1 MSRTTLFLFLL
12 WQVLSSAQAQNTY
25 QYIWSEELYF
35 NPYSDIIADNTGS
48 IYVTTLH
55 LNSGGIF
62 MGKHSAQGIYQQGT
76 TVAFPPYFSY
86 LPTAINHFND
96 NSICLIVP
104 LDTNAQMRR
113 IGIIHFDNN
122 LQVNWTKLT
131 PIDHRYLYTT
141 MSLLYEATNEIWF
154 AAPRRR
160 TPNIKEIDVFSITE
174 TGNLSQQHS
183 YQIPIFSQEY
193 SHLDVVSGLQQTS
206 DGNFI
211 ILASGTKDIN
221 NSVPTTVLLK
231 ITPQGEVIWS
241 KTFNENA
248 ATNKMTYHKLVP
260 NNDGGYLLV
269 GNYQNDII
277 MTQLDSQG
285 NVLWTKLYDYAANSY
300 VLSLLKRSANNDG
313 YIGLFSGGVTSIT
326 PSHWSI
332 ACFDEQG
339 TICWQ
344 KTYEQNLSIKD
355 FLVQPD
361 GYAFL
366 GSLTEYFEDTN
377 GFPQYNRTIMLSKV
391 DLNGDLFIDCLPA
404 EESTMQLMTPP
415 NIVSVDLEVNHVV
428 NNVSLITPSNQV
440 VASYDVTTIPHEC
453 PPPIALFQL
462 SDTLLCPNSPYNCIA
477 ATDSSLNNP
486 NEWLWLMPGASPDT
500 YSGIN
505 PPAFCYDDAG
515 IYTISLIVS
524 NNYDSDTTS
533 YTIEVSNLYCIPP
546 TADFYL
552 EQSQLCTHSC
562 IAPINLLP
570 DESLSYVWYA
580 NGASPDTYNGI
591 NPPAFC
597 YDEVGTYTIRLVASN
612 NTDSVVVTKN
622 IVVAD
627 SSQVQI
633 EQDMCMGSTYIWND
647 TTIVTAGSYIQVL
660 TSEGGCDSTV
670 TVNLRFI
677 SCDLEH
683 LFPNAFSP
691 DGNQINDLF
700 RPITSYASLS
710 WQVYNRWGEK
720 VFEAKDSSQ
729 AWDGTCKGEPCPI
742 GVYVWAVQY
751 QITEN
756 GNTQA
761 FTKQGNV
768 TLIR

>member
-25 QYIWSEELYF
+25 QYIWSEEL
-35 NPYSDIIADNTGS
+35 NPHSRIIADNTGS
-48 IYVTTLH
+48 IYVTASPH
-55 LNSGGIF
+55 LVGIF
-62 MGKHSAQGIYQQGT
+62 MGKLNAQGIYQQGT
-76 TVAFPPYFSY
+76 TVAFPPYYPLSSS
-86 LPTAINHFND
+86 ISHFND
-96 NSICLIVP
+96 NSICLIVS
-104 LDTNAQMRR
+104 LDTNASMRR

-131 PIDHRYLYTT
+131 PIDSNYILSPTPHP
-141 MSLLYEATNEIWF
+141 LLYEATNEIWF
-154 AAPRRR
+154 AAPSLQI
-160 TPNIKEIDVFSITE
+160 PNIEEIDVFAITE

-211 ILASGTKDIN
+211 ILASGAKDIN
-221 NSVPTTVLLK
+221 NTISVPITVLLK

-285 NVLWTKLYDYAANSY
+285 NVLWTKLYDYAANNFL
-300 VLSLLKRSANNDG
+300 LSSLKRSANNDS
-313 YIGLFSGGVTSIT
+313 YIGFFRYFGGTD
-326 PSHWSI
+326 SHWSI

-344 KTYEQNLSIKD
+344 KTYEQNLWMND

-366 GSLTEYFEDTN
+366 GELIEYVEDTN
-377 GFPQYNRTIMLSKV
+377 GFLQYNSTTMLSKV

-415 NIVSVDLEVNHVV
+415 DIVSVDLEVNHVI

-505 PPAFCYDDAG
+505 PPAFCYEDAG

-524 NNYDSDTTS
+524 NNYGSDTTS

-552 EQSQLCTHSC
+552 EQSQLCTQSC

-597 YDEVGTYTIRLVASN
+597 YDDAGTYTIRLVASN

-622 IVVAD
+622 IVVSD

-633 EQDMCMGSTYIWND
+633 DRDMCMGSTYIWND

-729 AWDGTCKGEPCPI
+729 SWDGTCKGEHCPI
-742 GVYVWAVQY
+742 GVYVWVAQY